1 MFIVKGK
8 ETLSQVIEKREIEMK
23 IDKRKKYY
31 MVLDTETCPIDRE
44 LEDVTP
50 TNMLVYDIGYTI
62 TDKKGNIYRTGS
74 YIVSDIFF
82 GEFYTKMQSS
92 YYANKIPKYM
102 EQIAK
107 GERVVKTWKQIS
119 FILRKVLEEFDIN
132 VVAAHNARF
141 DYGVL
146 KNTKDYLEEYPML
159 PYVEW
164 WDTLKMARSILKE
177 RKSYKRFCENNNFM
191 TKNNQCRFTAEVIYR
206 YLTNDLEFEESHTGL
221 EDTLIEKDIFA
232 FCVKQHKKMDKLL
245 FNK

>member
-1 MFIVKGK
+1 
-8 ETLSQVIEKREIEMK
+8 MK
-23 IDKRKKYY
+23 IDKRKKYF

-44 LEDVTP
+44 LEEVTP

-132 VVAAHNARF
+132 VVVAHNARF

-146 KNTKDYLEEYPML
+146 RNTKDYLEEYPML

-177 RKSYKRFCENNNFM
+177 RKSYKRFCEDNNYM

-221 EDTLIEKDIFA
+221 EDTLIEKDILA
-232 FCVKQHKKMDKLL
+232 FCIKQHKKMDKLL

>member
-1 MFIVKGK
+1 
-8 ETLSQVIEKREIEMK
+8 MK
-23 IDKRKKYY
+23 IDKRKKYF

-44 LEDVTP
+44 LEEVTP

-62 TDKKGNIYRTGS
+62 TDKKGNVYRTGS

-102 EQIAK
+102 EQIAN

-132 VVAAHNARF
+132 VVVAHNARF

-146 KNTKDYLEEYPML
+146 RNTKDYLEEYPML

-177 RKSYKRFCENNNFM
+177 RKSYKRFCEDNNYM

-221 EDTLIEKDIFA
+221 EDTLIEKDILA
-232 FCVKQHKKMDKLL
+232 FCIKQHKKMDKLL

>member
-1 MFIVKGK
+1 
-8 ETLSQVIEKREIEMK
+8 MK

-31 MVLDTETCPIDRE
+31 MVLDTETCPIDRDME
-44 LEDVTP
+44 EVTP
-50 TNMLVYDIGYTI
+50 TNMLVYDLGYTI
-62 TDKKGNIYRTGS
+62 TDKKGNVYRTGS

-132 VVAAHNARF
+132 VVVAHNARF

-146 KNTKDYLEEYPML
+146 RNTKDYLEEYPML

-177 RKSYKRFCENNNFM
+177 RKSYKRFCEDNNFM

-221 EDTLIEKDIFA
+221 EDTLIEKDILA
-232 FCVKQHKKMDKLL
+232 FCIKQHKKMDKLL
-245 FNK
+245 FSNK

>member
-1 MFIVKGK
+1 
-8 ETLSQVIEKREIEMK
+8 MK

-31 MVLDTETCPIDRE
+31 MVLDTETCPIDRDME
-44 LEDVTP
+44 EVTP
-50 TNMLVYDIGYTI
+50 TNMLVYDLGYTI
-62 TDKKGNIYRTGS
+62 TDKKGNVYRTGS

-132 VVAAHNARF
+132 VVVAHNARF

-146 KNTKDYLEEYPML
+146 RNTKDYLEEYPML

-177 RKSYKRFCENNNFM
+177 RKSYKRFCEDNNYM

-221 EDTLIEKDIFA
+221 EDTLIEKDILA
-232 FCVKQHKKMDKLL
+232 FCIKQHKKMDKLL

>member
-1 MFIVKGK
+1 
-8 ETLSQVIEKREIEMK
+8 MK
-23 IDKRKKYY
+23 IDKRKKYF

-44 LEDVTP
+44 LEEVTP

-62 TDKKGNIYRTGS
+62 TDKKGNVYRTGS

-102 EQIAK
+102 EQIAN

-132 VVAAHNARF
+132 VVVAHNARF

-146 KNTKDYLEEYPML
+146 RNTKDYLEEYPML

-177 RKSYKRFCENNNFM
+177 RKSYKRFCEDNNFM
-191 TKNNQCRFTAEVIYR
+191 TKNNQCRFTAEIIYR

-221 EDTLIEKDIFA
+221 EDTLIEKDILA
-232 FCVKQHKKMDKLL
+232 FCIKQHKKMDKLL

>member
-1 MFIVKGK
+1 
-8 ETLSQVIEKREIEMK
+8 MK
-23 IDKRKKYY
+23 IDKRKKYF

-50 TNMLVYDIGYTI
+50 TNMLVYDLGYTI
-62 TDKKGNIYRTGS
+62 TDKKGNVYRTGS

-92 YYANKIPKYM
+92 YYADKIPKYM

-132 VVAAHNARF
+132 VVVAHNARF

-146 KNTKDYLEEYPML
+146 RNTKDYLEEYPML

-177 RKSYKRFCENNNFM
+177 RKSYKRFCEDNNFM

-221 EDTLIEKDIFA
+221 EDTLIEKDILA
-232 FCVKQHKKMDKLL
+232 FCIKQHKKMDKLL

>member
-1 MFIVKGK
+1 
-8 ETLSQVIEKREIEMK
+8 MK

-62 TDKKGNIYRTGS
+62 TDKKGNVYRTGS

-92 YYANKIPKYM
+92 YYADKIPKYM
-102 EQIAK
+102 EQIAN

-132 VVAAHNARF
+132 VVVAHNARF

-146 KNTKDYLEEYPML
+146 RNTKDYLEEYPML

-177 RKSYKRFCENNNFM
+177 RKSYKRFCEDNNYM

-221 EDTLIEKDIFA
+221 EDTLIEKDILA
-232 FCVKQHKKMDKLL
+232 FCIKQHKKMDKLL
-245 FNK
+245 FSNK

>member
-1 MFIVKGK
+1 MKMI
-8 ETLSQVIEKREIEMK
+8 TNK
-23 IDKRKKYY
+23 IDRRKKYF

-44 LEDVTP
+44 LEEVTP
-50 TNMLVYDIGYTI
+50 ANMLVYDLGYTI
-62 TDKKGNIYRTGS
+62 TDKKGNVYRTGS
-74 YIVSDIFF
+74 YVISDIFF

-107 GERVVKTWKQIS
+107 GERVVKTWKQVS
-119 FILRKVLEEFDIN
+119 FILRKVLEEFNIN
-132 VVAAHNARF
+132 VVVAHNARF
-141 DYGVL
+141 DNGVL

-159 PYVEW
+159 PYIEW

-221 EDTLIEKDIFA
+221 EDTLIEKDILA
-232 FCVKQHKKMDKLL
+232 FCIKQHKKMDKLL

>member
-1 MFIVKGK
+1 
-8 ETLSQVIEKREIEMK
+8 MK

-62 TDKKGNIYRTGS
+62 TDKKGNVYRTGS

-92 YYANKIPKYM
+92 YYADKIPKYM

-132 VVAAHNARF
+132 VVVAHNARF

-146 KNTKDYLEEYPML
+146 RNTKDYLEEYPML

-177 RKSYKRFCENNNFM
+177 RKSYKRFCEDNNYM

-221 EDTLIEKDIFA
+221 EDTLIEKDILA
-232 FCVKQHKKMDKLL
+232 FCIKQHKKMDKLL

>member
-1 MFIVKGK
+1 
-8 ETLSQVIEKREIEMK
+8 MK

-62 TDKKGNIYRTGS
+62 TDKKGNVYRTGS

-92 YYANKIPKYM
+92 YYADKIPKYM

-119 FILRKVLEEFDIN
+119 FLLRKDLEEFDIN
-132 VVAAHNARF
+132 VVVAHNARF

-146 KNTKDYLEEYPML
+146 RNTKDYLEEYPML

-177 RKSYKRFCENNNFM
+177 RKSYKRFCEDNNYM

-221 EDTLIEKDIFA
+221 EDTLIEKDILA
-232 FCVKQHKKMDKLL
+232 FCIKQHKKMDKLL

>member
-1 MFIVKGK
+1 
-8 ETLSQVIEKREIEMK
+8 MK
-23 IDKRKKYY
+23 IDKRKKYF

-50 TNMLVYDIGYTI
+50 TNMLVYDLGYTI
-62 TDKKGNIYRTGS
+62 TDKKGNVYRTGS

-92 YYANKIPKYM
+92 YYADKIPKYM

-132 VVAAHNARF
+132 VVVAHNARF

-146 KNTKDYLEEYPML
+146 RNTKDYLEEYPML

-177 RKSYKRFCENNNFM
+177 RKSYKRFCEDNNYM

-221 EDTLIEKDIFA
+221 EDTLIEKDILA
-232 FCVKQHKKMDKLL
+232 FCIKQHKKMDKLL